1 MNKETYNF
9 DDILT
14 NISSFLCVIEDYNQ
28 SIITEDSVVLALNI
42 LRASLD
48 DFNKNVSKNETT
60 TEEKLEQQST

>member
-1 MNKETYNF
+1 MNKETHNF

-48 DFNKNVSKNETT
+48 DFNKNASKNETT
-60 TEEKLEQQST
+60 TEEKFEQQST